1 MAISL
6 SNDNLLMEQVNEVG
20 EQSLE
25 SSARGPKVSSVEVD
39 RPYQDSQA
47 SNPTPQEGQSAQVY
61 DEPVTSP
68 VEPVTRVVDAALV
81 PKKKTSTKPDTE
93 NKELVRT
100 NQLQPEKEKLYNER
114 KAGTQRAE
122 AALKEQQK

>member
-1 MAISL
+1 MHDAP
-6 SNDNLLMEQVNEVG
+6 V
-20 EQSLE
+20 
-25 SSARGPKVSSVEVD
+25 
-39 RPYQDSQA
+39 A
-47 SNPTPQEGQSAQVY
+47 STA
-61 DEPVTSP
+61 
-68 VEPVTRVVDAALV
+68 EPVTRVADATLL
-81 PKKKTSTKPDTE
+81 PKKKQSIKPDLE